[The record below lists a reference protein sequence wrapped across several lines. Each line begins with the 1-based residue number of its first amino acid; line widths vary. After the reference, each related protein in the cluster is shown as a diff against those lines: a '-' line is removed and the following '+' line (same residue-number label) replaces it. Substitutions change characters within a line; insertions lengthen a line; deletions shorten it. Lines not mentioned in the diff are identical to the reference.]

1 MSDNQELEVTED
13 ASANSSVKRW
23 FIIGFGVLGGMI
35 VLALVIAVVVALT
48 SAEGGLATGFQ
59 VVRDALIIILALQG
73 VFISVAMIVL
83 ILQFSALVNLLKNE
97 VKPLIDEVRDTASA
111 AKGTAQF
118 VGKNVAEPV
127 IKVAST
133 AAGVTAF
140 LGEIV
145 GIRRNINGRNRLK
158 D

>member
-1 MSDNQELEVTED
+1 MTDKQEVDVSEE
-13 ASANSSVKRW
+13 SSPSLKRW
-23 FIIGFGVLGGMI
+23 FIIGFAGLGALI
-35 VLALVIAVVVALT
+35 LIALVIAVIVALT
-48 SAEGGLATGFQ
+48 GAEGGLATGFQ

-83 ILQFSALVNLLKNE
+83 ILQFSALVNLLRNE

-140 LGEIV
+140 LGELT
-145 GIRRNINGRNRLK
+145 GIRRNVSGRNRVK
-158 D
+158 GN